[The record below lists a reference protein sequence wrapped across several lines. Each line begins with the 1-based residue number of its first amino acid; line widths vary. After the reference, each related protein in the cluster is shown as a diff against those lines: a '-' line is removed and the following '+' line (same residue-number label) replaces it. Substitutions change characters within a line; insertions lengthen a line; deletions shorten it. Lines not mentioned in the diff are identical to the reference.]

1 MTGGVSVMYAG
12 PRIPPMRILVVT
24 RTYRL
29 TGGADRYALALQ
41 AELERRGHAVIPFAA
56 HHPQNLPT
64 PWARYFPPD
73 LGFSDYGPRDRLRAL
88 ARAMTGG
95 PALRA
100 LRRLLAEHP
109 VDLVHAHTT
118 FHQVLPPVA
127 FAWLRRRGV
136 PVVMTAHD
144 YKLVCPT
151 YWQYVADE
159 DAICRRCAGRRFY
172 HAALRGCA
180 GRGPG
185 GALKGALVALEAYL
199 ARWTGAYAGVAQFI
213 CPSAA
218 MRENLAR
225 YGMGE
230 ARLYLLPYFVPA
242 ELLARSPEEGPD
254 CQAGPLFLFV
264 GRLVA
269 EKGGLWLARAAA
281 DLGLPIA
288 FLGDGPQRAA
298 IEALAAADP
307 NLRCVGWA
315 DAPAV
320 AAWMRRATALIVPS
334 LWPDNSPMVIYEA
347 AALGLPV
354 VGARVGGIPEL
365 VREGETGLLF
375 ERGDAAGLRAALRR
389 LAGDPALRARL
400 GAGARARAQTEWTP
414 DRHVA
419 QLLEVYARAIGA
431 GRQ

>member
-1 MTGGVSVMYAG
+1 
-12 PRIPPMRILVVT
+12 MRILVVT

-64 PWARYFPPD
+64 PWAHYFPPD

-100 LRRLLAEHP
+100 LRRLLAEQP
-109 VDLVHAHTT
+109 VDVVHVHTT
-118 FHQVLPPVA
+118 FHQVLPPA
-127 FAWLRRRGV
+127 ALAWLRRRGV

-151 YWQYVADE
+151 YWQYVADA
-159 DAICRRCAGRRFY
+159 DAVCRRCAGRRFF
-172 HAALRGCA
+172 HSALRGCA

-185 GALKGALVALEAYL
+185 GIVKGTVVALEAYW

-218 MRENLAR
+218 MRDAIAR
-225 YGMGE
+225 YGIDR
-230 ARLYLLPYFVPA
+230 ARLRLLPYFAPS
-242 ELLARSPEEGPD
+242 ELLDQEPGEQRTER
-254 CQAGPLFLFV
+254 QAESPLFLFV

-288 FLGDGPQRAA
+288 FVGDGPQRAA
-298 IEALAAADP
+298 ITALGGDFP
-307 NLRCVGWA
+307 HLRCLGWA
-315 DAPAV
+315 DPPTV
-320 AAWMRRATALIVPS
+320 QAWMRRATALVVPS

-365 VREGETGLLF
+365 VREGESGLLF
-375 ERGDAAGLRAALRR
+375 ERSDAAGLRAALRR
-389 LAGDPALRARL
+389 LAGDPALCARL

>member
-1 MTGGVSVMYAG
+1 
-12 PRIPPMRILVVT
+12 MRILAIT
-24 RTYRL
+24 RAYRL

-88 ARAMTGG
+88 ARALSGG

-109 VDLVHAHTT
+109 VDLVHVHTT

-185 GALKGALVALEAYL
+185 GALKGALVALEAYW
-199 ARWTGAYAGVAQFI
+199 ARWTRAYAGVAQFI

-218 MRENLAR
+218 MRDAIAR
-225 YGMGE
+225 YGIDR
-230 ARLYLLPYFVPA
+230 ARLRLLPYFVPS
-242 ELLARSPEEGPD
+242 ELLDQEPGEQQTER
-254 CQAGPLFLFV
+254 QAESPLFLFV

-288 FLGDGPQRAA
+288 FVGDGPQRAA
-298 IEALAAADP
+298 ITALGGDFP
-307 NLRCVGWA
+307 HLRCLGWA
-315 DAPAV
+315 DPPTV
-320 AAWMRRATALIVPS
+320 QAWMRRATALVVPS

-347 AALGLPV
+347 SALGLPV

-365 VREGETGLLF
+365 VREGESGLLF
-375 ERGDAAGLRAALRR
+375 ARGDAAGLRAALLR

-400 GAGARARAQTEWTP
+400 SAGARARAQTEWTP

>member
-1 MTGGVSVMYAG
+1 MRSIGVSVSSPG
-12 PRIPPMRILVVT
+12 MRILAVT

-100 LRRLLAEHP
+100 LRRLLAEHA
-109 VDLVHAHTT
+109 VDLVHVHTT
-118 FHQVLPPVA
+118 FHQVLPPA
-127 FAWLRRRGV
+127 ALAWLRRRGV

-151 YWQYVADE
+151 YWQYVADA
-159 DAICRRCAGRRFY
+159 DTVCRRCAGRRFY

-180 GRGPG
+180 GRGLG
-185 GALKGALVALEAYL
+185 GIVKGTVVALEAYW

-218 MRENLAR
+218 MRDAIAG
-225 YGMGE
+225 YG
-230 ARLYLLPYFVPA
+230 VPA
-242 ELLARSPEEGPD
+242 EKLSVVYHFAPNLTDHEENALPNASE
-254 CQAGPLFLFV
+254 QVLFLFV

-288 FLGDGPQRAA
+288 FVGDGPQRAQIA
-298 IEALAAADP
+298 ALTADFP
-307 NLRCVGWA
+307 HLRCLGWA
-315 DAPAV
+315 DPPTV
-320 AAWMRRATALIVPS
+320 QAWMRRATALIVPS

-375 ERGDAAGLRAALRR
+375 ARGDAAGLRAALLR

-400 GAGARARAQTEWTP
+400 GTGARARAQTEWTP